1 MPTKPSL
8 TCRCQ
13 MSDNCGCIAAV
24 MFLLHRIPQLPYMYN
39 DIDFAEGLPIQQ
51 QVNVLKRQTVSRNR
65 ARITQPMIISTPQ
78 QFFSSI
84 SVGFL
89 RTMFQTVA
97 LSGSRGERQLFFDVS
112 VTVKPGTLL
121 AVVGENGSGKTSFLR
136 MLCGLLS
143 PDKGAILW
151 QGKDI
156 RQLKELY
163 SAQLTYVGHLN
174 GIKDELT
181 RVENLKVSACL
192 AGDDSSGGIVQK
204 ALDAVGLGR
213 PVHRLPTRVLS
224 QGQKRRVALARLWLS
239 ARPLWLLDEPFASL
253 DATATSYLT
262 QQVQSH
268 LNRGGMVVVA
278 THQEIAL
285 PSDCIQHLRLT
296 R

>member
-1 MPTKPSL
+1 
-8 TCRCQ
+8 
-13 MSDNCGCIAAV
+13 
-24 MFLLHRIPQLPYMYN
+24 
-39 DIDFAEGLPIQQ
+39 
-51 QVNVLKRQTVSRNR
+51 
-65 ARITQPMIISTPQ
+65 
-78 QFFSSI
+78 
-84 SVGFL
+84 
-89 RTMFQTVA
+89 MFQTVA
-97 LSGSRGERQLFFDVS
+97 LSGSRGERQLFSDVS

-143 PDKGAILW
+143 PEGGVILW

-174 GIKDELT
+174 GIKDDLT
-181 RVENLKVSACL
+181 PIENLKVSACL

-204 ALDAVGLGR
+204 ALEAVGLGR

-253 DATATSYLT
+253 DATATGYLT

-285 PSDCIQHLRLT
+285 PSDCIQYLRLT

>member
-1 MPTKPSL
+1 
-8 TCRCQ
+8 
-13 MSDNCGCIAAV
+13 
-24 MFLLHRIPQLPYMYN
+24 
-39 DIDFAEGLPIQQ
+39 
-51 QVNVLKRQTVSRNR
+51 
-65 ARITQPMIISTPQ
+65 
-78 QFFSSI
+78 
-84 SVGFL
+84 
-89 RTMFQTVA
+89 MFQTVA
-97 LSGSRGERQLFFDVS
+97 LSGSRGERQLFSDVS
-112 VTVKPGTLL
+112 VTVKSGTLL

-156 RQLKELY
+156 RQLKKLY

-174 GIKDELT
+174 GIKDDLT
-181 RVENLKVSACL
+181 PIENLKVSACL

-204 ALDAVGLGR
+204 ALEAVGLGR

-253 DATATSYLT
+253 DATATGYLT

-285 PSDCIQHLRLT
+285 PSDCIQHLRLI